1 MTIQQTITIP
11 ADRRV
16 YFDLPCDIPV
26 GEAKVE
32 FTITPFRAPRS
43 DAAPP
48 AEPEEWVNPLYGLC
62 KGSTLTVDK
71 FLAMTHEDRL
81 LEDAID
87 DRARLESEKYRK

>member
-1 MTIQQTITIP
+1 MTLQQTLTIP

-16 YFDLPCDIPV
+16 YFDLPRDIPV
-26 GEAKVE
+26 GEAKIE
-32 FTITPFRAPRS
+32 FTITPFRSPCP
-43 DAAPP
+43 DAVPA

-87 DRARLESEKYRK
+87 ERARQESEKYRK